1 VKVLI
6 ADDDPVT
13 RILLETHLRH
23 WGHEVVVCEDGEEAW
38 KHLHEHD
45 RPKLA
50 ILDWM
55 MPKRDGLQ
63 ICEALRASE
72 NEPYVYVILLTS
84 KSRKEDI
91 VRGLE
96 AGADDYIIKPFD
108 YNELRTR
115 VRAGERIVKLQ
126 DDLRAALTASE
137 FQASHDTL
145 TALLNRSAIMDI
157 LRRELTRAERERT
170 PLSVIVADIDH
181 FKNVNDSHG
190 HLVGDRVLEATAQRL
205 TSFMRPYDYCGRY
218 GGEEFLIVLTG
229 CTKETALNVAERLR
243 SAVSHE
249 PMATPAGPVPVT
261 ISLGV
266 AEAGQTRDV
275 DEVIKQAD
283 EALYRAKKRGRN
295 RTET

>member
-1 VKVLI
+1 M
-6 ADDDPVT
+6 
-13 RILLETHLRH
+13 LLETHLRQ

-38 KHLHEHD
+38 RHLQEED
-45 RPKLA
+45 PPKLA

-55 MPKRDGLQ
+55 MPERDGLE
-63 ICEALRASE
+63 ICAALRASQ

-91 VRGLE
+91 VKGLE

-126 DDLRAALTASE
+126 DDLRTALKASE
-137 FQASHDTL
+137 FQASHDSL
-145 TALLNRSAIMDI
+145 TTLLNRSAIMEI

-170 PLSVIVADIDH
+170 PLSVIIADIDH
-181 FKNVNDSHG
+181 FKGINDSHG
-190 HLVGDRVLEATAQRL
+190 HLVGDCVLEATALRL

-218 GGEEFLIVLTG
+218 GGEEFLVVLTG
-229 CTKETALNVAERLR
+229 CTKETAVNIAERLR
-243 SAVSHE
+243 SAVCNE
-249 PMATPAGPVPVT
+249 PMETPAGPVPVT
-261 ISLGV
+261 ISLGL
-266 AEAGQTRDV
+266 AEADHSKDV

-283 EALYRAKKRGRN
+283 EALYRAKRLGRN
-295 RTET
+295 RTEI